1 MLMNK
6 FLRLSFVA
14 LLSFVYGN
22 LFADVITFTPGEFEA
37 VTSSDYSLTKN
48 GVTLSVTASTVTADQ
63 FRIFKGQTATITS
76 TGEKITL
83 VEFTCTANGD
93 EKYGPGN
100 LEATD
105 SDINSTELAENAGPH
120 YWWTGSVSELKIAA
134 VENQVRASKIMV
146 YTGKDGEEALKE
158 LWVNEIGFV
167 YAILFVDKG
176 IGDFTIENV
185 KLGEGLSYVW
195 KEDSQY
201 GMKASAYNKKNIE
214 SESWLISPVIDLTG
228 IKMPSAGFTQ
238 AINKYFGDVTQEAT
252 VWLREVGGEWKQVQ
266 VTYPAI
272 PEGKSFSDLTAMD
285 AYFEFSLEGYEDKKI
300 QIGFKYTSTNE
311 HAGTWEIFDFSVI
324 GLGGTFDPS
333 GDDDPVQTEVKSVAE
348 ALTIIDGLEDGKTTS
363 EEYEVKG
370 FVVGDPD
377 FQRKADGTLYGNVN
391 LDIADE
397 KGGTSK
403 LTIYRA
409 KSFNNQLFTEE
420 TISLI
425 KDGDEVVFKGKLQ
438 KYVKDGNVTPE
449 LAQGGYL
456 ISVNGNTGV
465 VDIVKNAQAPS
476 QRYNLAGQRVDA
488 NYRGMVMVKGRK
500 FYQK

>member
-1 MLMNK
+1 M
-6 FLRLSFVA
+6 
-14 LLSFVYGN
+14 
-22 LFADVITFTPGEFEA
+22 
-37 VTSSDYSLTKN
+37 
-48 GVTLSVTASTVTADQ
+48 
-63 FRIFKGQTATITS
+63 
-76 TGEKITL
+76 
-83 VEFTCTANGD
+83 
-93 EKYGPGN
+93 
-100 LEATD
+100 
-105 SDINSTELAENAGPH
+105 
-120 YWWTGSVSELKIAA
+120 
-134 VENQVRASKIMV
+134 
-146 YTGKDGEEALKE
+146 
-158 LWVNEIGFV
+158 
-167 YAILFVDKG
+167 IL
-176 IGDFTIENV
+176 
-185 KLGEGLSYVW
+185 
-195 KEDSQY
+195 
-201 GMKASAYNKKNIE
+201 
-214 SESWLISPVIDLTG
+214 
-228 IKMPSAGFTQ
+228 
-238 AINKYFGDVTQEAT
+238 
-252 VWLREVGGEWKQVQ
+252 
-266 VTYPAI
+266 
-272 PEGKSFSDLTAMD
+272 
-285 AYFEFSLEGYEDKKI
+285 
-300 QIGFKYTSTNE
+300 
-311 HAGTWEIFDFSVI
+311 
-324 GLGGTFDPS
+324 
-333 GDDDPVQTEVKSVAE
+333 PVQTEVKSVAE

-370 FVVGDPD
+370 FVVGTPD

-465 VDIVKNAQAPS
+465 VDIVKNAQAPA